1 MLYFASGFAIWE
13 CFLRARELGF
23 EFMERIRSTREH
35 AGWLNVTYGNAS
47 GFLIGAG
54 AAFVAA
60 VAVALRS
67 RDVRRSPWTIATLIT
82 LAFMA
87 AAGIHWMETERIWMY
102 ALPWL
107 AAIAVMAGPLEERSL
122 RRLIL
127 WGAAQ
132 ALAMEIALLTL
143 W

>member
-1 MLYFASGFAIWE
+1 MEGI
-13 CFLRARELGF
+13 AR
-23 EFMERIRSTREH
+23 TREH

-60 VAVALRS
+60 VAVALRA
-67 RDVRRSPWTIATLIT
+67 REVRRSPGTIAALIT
-82 LAFMA
+82 LAILA
-87 AAGIHWMETERIWMY
+87 AAHIHWMETERIWMY

-107 AAIAVMAGPLEERSL
+107 AAIAVTRGPLDAASL
-122 RRLIL
+122 RRVLAC
-127 WGAAQ
+127 GFAQ
-132 ALAMEIALLTL
+132 AFVMEIVLFTL